1 MNFMKRVK
9 IVFLCCVLCVL
20 LWNPAWATA
29 LLSFNPSSSLINVGD
44 SINVEIKIS
53 GLENEVDLGAFDFN
67 LNFDD
72 AILDF
77 TGYTL
82 GTGLN
87 NNDTTGS
94 EDWSSKETSPGLFN
108 LSEVSFLG
116 DFSFQDDEFVLAT
129 VSFVGKSIGTSTLS
143 LSDILLSS
151 AFPLYDANGSPIM
164 EIPAN
169 AEGGSISVI
178 ANSFS
183 AVPEPGTLYLVLMG
197 IIGGLASR
205 RYGSQS

>member
-20 LWNPAWATA
+20 LWNPAWATT
-29 LLSFNPSSSLINVGD
+29 LLSFNPSSSSINVGD
-44 SINVEIKIS
+44 SIDVEIRIS
-53 GLENEVDLGAFDFN
+53 GFENGVDLGAFDFN

-72 AILDF
+72 TILDF

-87 NNDTTGS
+87 NNDIDQSLDMSTG
-94 EDWSSKETSPGLFN
+94 FN
-108 LSEVSFLG
+108 LSELSFLD
-116 DFSFQDDEFVLAT
+116 DFSFQEDEFVLAT

-143 LSDILLSS
+143 LSDIVLSS
-151 AFPLYDANGSPIM
+151 AFPLNGVDENPIM
-164 EIPAN
+164 EISADTD
-169 AEGGSISVI
+169 GGSITVI
-178 ANSFS
+178 GNSFS